1 MSSKT
6 GYFITFQPY
15 RLLKKMKTGIKS
27 TNTYLEDFKN
37 ALGYTPIFAIRI
49 DDKPIEAIIAES
61 LLSYP
66 RCPQVALVFEKD
78 LSDVQAVSRLDVFKY
93 DYISENADNS
103 NGLYWKSSEDD
114 KIKGEIKIPYTDEG
128 IKDYLVN
135 EINAAEMRQIYLVG
149 KNFDSISYEDMY
161 KYSHIDFVQWAIES
175 LTLVVD
181 KFVGN
186 VDIAKVP
193 KVDTNTPEFMDKI
206 HLIFN
211 QLMYKPDRLSE
222 SNFMNIEN
230 IIEEWLYGTTNQES
244 LLRFKKL
251 SESEK
256 ENGKQVENNNYGLNL
271 DSFSFIGNY
280 VQAFGH

>member
-1 MSSKT
+1 
-6 GYFITFQPY
+6 
-15 RLLKKMKTGIKS
+15 
-27 TNTYLEDFKN
+27 
-37 ALGYTPIFAIRI
+37 
-49 DDKPIEAIIAES
+49 
-61 LLSYP
+61 
-66 RCPQVALVFEKD
+66 
-78 LSDVQAVSRLDVFKY
+78 
-93 DYISENADNS
+93 
-103 NGLYWKSSEDD
+103 
-114 KIKGEIKIPYTDEG
+114 
-128 IKDYLVN
+128 
-135 EINAAEMRQIYLVG
+135 
-149 KNFDSISYEDMY
+149 
-161 KYSHIDFVQWAIES
+161 
-175 LTLVVD
+175 
-181 KFVGN
+181 
-186 VDIAKVP
+186 
-193 KVDTNTPEFMDKI
+193 MDKI